1 MPLKKGK
8 SKKTIA
14 KNIKTEIKAGKPQKQ
29 SVAIAYSVAGLS
41 KKKKKTAKKKTAKKK
56 TNNESFDSIV
66 NNYLKLFIF
75 GEDVMGSQSDQLTPD
90 EKKAAQDKLKVE
102 QDKIIKLKQ
111 ATNKKTPE
119 LAAGIEIGERLA
131 GKKPSTSGYNI

>member
-29 SVAIAYSVAGLS
+29 AVAIAYSVAGLS
-41 KKKKKTAKKKTAKKK
+41 KKKKNKAKKKTK
-56 TNNESFDSIV
+56 NESFDSIV

-75 GEDVMGSQSDQLTPD
+75 GEQMIGAQSEQLTPD
-90 EKKAAQDKLKVE
+90 EKKAAEDKLKAE

-111 ATNKKTPE
+111 ATTKKTPE

-131 GKKPSTSGYNI
+131 GKKPTSI